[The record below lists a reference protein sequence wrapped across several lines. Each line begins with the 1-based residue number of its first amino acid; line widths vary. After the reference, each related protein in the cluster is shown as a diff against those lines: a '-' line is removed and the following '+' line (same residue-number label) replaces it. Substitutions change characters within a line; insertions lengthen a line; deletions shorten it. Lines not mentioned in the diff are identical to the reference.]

1 MAKPSCWEGEAQLCQ
16 VIGGLEAMTRRHP
29 KVFCYV
35 LHTWA
40 ISLHL
45 LCRKGPLT
53 DQGVGAGRVREA
65 EGVIFAGGTLVP
77 LKAPSVYPK
86 RMCHSHMGLPR

>member
-1 MAKPSCWEGEAQLCQ
+1 M
-16 VIGGLEAMTRRHP
+16 
-29 KVFCYV
+29 FCYV

-53 DQGVGAGRVREA
+53 DQRVGAGRMREG

-86 RMCHSHMGLPR
+86 RVCHSHMGLPG